1 MWQPPQRLVHDSL
14 LAAAEAVPDRDA
26 ISDEFAVRTYGDV
39 LGTAL
44 RLARLLQD
52 EGLRRGD
59 RVAIQLDNT
68 AEYAVA
74 LFGTWLAGGVAMGV
88 NVQTRPDKLA
98 FMLSHSEAS
107 FLLAEGHLSAV
118 AADAVAQ
125 ATSATRLFCT
135 PSAAGQTDLP
145 DLRDA
150 IAASEPRP
158 RTAGTIPVDL
168 ALLVYTSGTTGRPKG
183 VMLNHESL
191 VFTVGT
197 IAEYLRLDSDDR
209 ILNILPFAFTYG
221 LSQLLLAVRLGA
233 PLLLERSFAFPAKT
247 LERIRRERATVLAAV
262 PTVYA
267 TLINME
273 HPTPYD
279 SMRCLTNAAAGL
291 PPSFHDDIRRI
302 FPNASLYR
310 MYGLTECVRVCYL
323 EPELIDEKPS
333 SVGRAMPGTE
343 AFVLGDDGSPVAPG
357 ETGILHVRGP
367 HIMMGY
373 WRDPEATDKMLK
385 PGPLLGDVTL
395 CTHDHFTVD
404 EDGLLYFVGRTDDI
418 IKTRGEKVS
427 TVEVENVLHAMDGV
441 RQAAVVGVPDELLGH
456 AVRAYVVL
464 DDGVQL
470 SEHDIRV
477 FAREKLESYMVP
489 GEVFILDELPHTD
502 SGKIR
507 KRTLLEKP
515 GTLSTRAE

>member
-1 MWQPPQRLVHDSL
+1 MWKPPQRLVHDSL
-14 LAAAEAVPDRDA
+14 LGAAEAASERDA
-26 ISDEFAVRTYGDV
+26 ISDEFGVQTYGELLD
-39 LGTAL
+39 TAL
-44 RLARLLQD
+44 RLARLLQE

-68 AEYAVA
+68 AEYAAAV
-74 LFGTWLAGGVAMGV
+74 FGTWLAGGVAMGV
-88 NVQTRPDKLA
+88 NVQTRSDKLA
-98 FMLSHSEAS
+98 FFLSDSDAS

-118 AADAVAQ
+118 ATDAVAK
-125 ATSATRLFCT
+125 ATSTTRLLCT
-135 PSAAGQTDLP
+135 P

-150 IAASEPRP
+150 IAATEPKP
-158 RTAGTIPVDL
+158 RAAQTIPVDL
-168 ALLVYTSGTTGRPKG
+168 ALLVYTSGTTGRSKG
-183 VMLNHESL
+183 VMLSHESL
-191 VFTVGT
+191 VFTVGS

-233 PLLLERSFAFPAKT
+233 ILLLERSFAFPAKT
-247 LERIRRERATVLAAV
+247 LERIRNEHATVLAAV

-267 TLINME
+267 TLTNME
-273 HPTPYD
+273 HTAPYD
-279 SMRCLTNAAAGL
+279 SVRCLTNAAAGL

-302 FPNASLYR
+302 FPSASLYR

-323 EPELIDEKPS
+323 EPELIDEKPT
-333 SVGRAMPGTE
+333 SVGRAIPGTE
-343 AFVLGDDGSPVAPG
+343 AFVLREDGTPVAPG
-357 ETGILHVRGP
+357 ETGVLHVRGP

-373 WRDPEATDKMLK
+373 WRDAEATAEMLK
-385 PGPLLGDVTL
+385 PGPLPGDVTL
-395 CTHDHFTVD
+395 STHDHFTVD

-427 TVEVENVLHAMDGV
+427 TVEVENVLHEIDGV

-464 DDGVQL
+464 EDGVQL
-470 SEHDIRV
+470 SDHDIRV

-489 GEVFILDELPHTD
+489 GEVFFLDELPHTD

-507 KRTLLEKP
+507 KRTLLEAGLP
-515 GTLSTRAE
+515 TRAE

>member
-1 MWQPPQRLVHDSL
+1 MWQPPQRLVHESL
-14 LAAAEAVPDRDA
+14 LAVAEAVPDSDA
-26 ISDEFAVRTYGDV
+26 ISDEFRVRTYGDM
-39 LGTAL
+39 LGNAL

-68 AEYAVA
+68 AEYAEAV
-74 LFGTWLAGGVAMGV
+74 FGTWLAGGVAMGV

-98 FMLSHSEAS
+98 FMLSDSEAS

-118 AADAVAQ
+118 AADAVAR
-125 ATSATRLFCT
+125 ARSATRVFST
-135 PSAAGQTDLP
+135 PSTADATNLP
-145 DLRDA
+145 DLREA

-158 RTAGTIPVDL
+158 RTARTIPVDL

-183 VMLNHESL
+183 VMLSHESL
-191 VFTVGT
+191 VFTVGS

-233 PLLLERSFAFPAKT
+233 PLLLERSFAFPART
-247 LERIRRERATVLAAV
+247 LERIRRERATVFAAV

-273 HPTPYD
+273 HAAPYD

-291 PPSFHDDIRRI
+291 PPSFHDNIRRI

-323 EPELIDEKPS
+323 EPELLDEKPT
-333 SVGRAMPGTE
+333 SVGRPMPGTE
-343 AFVLGDDGSPVAPG
+343 AFVLGDDGSPVAAG
-357 ETGILHVRGP
+357 KTGVLHVRGP

-373 WRDPEATDKMLK
+373 WRDSEATDQMLK
-385 PGPLLGDVTL
+385 PGPLPETSLSV
-395 CTHDHFTVD
+395 
-404 EDGLLYFVGRTDDI
+404 RT
-418 IKTRGEKVS
+418 TTSR
-427 TVEVENVLHAMDGV
+427 
-441 RQAAVVGVPDELLGH
+441 
-456 AVRAYVVL
+456 
-464 DDGVQL
+464 
-470 SEHDIRV
+470 
-477 FAREKLESYMVP
+477 
-489 GEVFILDELPHTD
+489 
-502 SGKIR
+502 
-507 KRTLLEKP
+507 
-515 GTLSTRAE
+515 STRTGCSTSSGGPTTSSRRAARR

>member
-1 MWQPPQRLVHDSL
+1 MRKPPQRLVHDSL
-14 LAAAEAVPDRDA
+14 VAAAEAASDRDA
-26 ISDEFAVRTYGDV
+26 ISDEFGVRTYSDV
-39 LGTAL
+39 LDSAL
-44 RLARLLQD
+44 RLGRLLQD
-52 EGLRRGD
+52 EGLRSGD

-74 LFGTWLAGGVAMGV
+74 VFGTWLAGGVAMGV

-107 FLLAEGHLSAV
+107 FLLAEGHLAAV
-118 AADAVAQ
+118 AAEAAAK
-125 ATSATRLFCT
+125 ATSATHVFCT
-135 PSAAGQTDLP
+135 P

-150 IAASEPRP
+150 IPASEPRP
-158 RTAGTIPVDL
+158 SKAGTAPADL
-168 ALLVYTSGTTGRPKG
+168 ALLAYTSGTTGHPKG
-183 VMLNHESL
+183 VMLSHESL
-191 VFTVGT
+191 VFTVGS
-197 IAEYLRLDSDDR
+197 IAEYLRLDTDDR

-221 LSQLLLAVRLGA
+221 LSQLLLAMRLGT
-233 PLLLERSFAFPAKT
+233 PLLLDRSFAFPAKT
-247 LERIRRERATVLAAV
+247 LERIRRERPTVLAAV

-273 HPTPYD
+273 HPAPYD
-279 SMRCLTNAAAGL
+279 SLRCLTNAAAGL

-323 EPELIDEKPS
+323 EPELIDEKPT

-343 AFVLGDDGSPVAPG
+343 AFVLDDEGSQVAPG

-373 WRDPEATDKMLK
+373 WRDPEATDRMLK
-385 PGPLLGDVTL
+385 PGSSPGDVTL
-395 CTHDHFTVD
+395 CTHDHFSVD
-404 EDGLLYFVGRTDDI
+404 EDGFLYFVGRTDDI

-456 AVRAYVVL
+456 AIRAYVVL
-464 DDGVQL
+464 EDGVQL

-477 FAREKLESYMVP
+477 FARGRLETYMVP
-489 GEVFILDELPHTD
+489 GEVFIVDELPHTD

-507 KRTLLEKP
+507 KLTLLE
-515 GTLSTRAE
+515 GSATLPTRAE

>member
-1 MWQPPQRLVHDSL
+1 
-14 LAAAEAVPDRDA
+14 
-26 ISDEFAVRTYGDV
+26 
-39 LGTAL
+39 
-44 RLARLLQD
+44 
-52 EGLRRGD
+52 
-59 RVAIQLDNT
+59 
-68 AEYAVA
+68 
-74 LFGTWLAGGVAMGV
+74 
-88 NVQTRPDKLA
+88 
-98 FMLSHSEAS
+98 
-107 FLLAEGHLSAV
+107 
-118 AADAVAQ
+118 
-125 ATSATRLFCT
+125 
-135 PSAAGQTDLP
+135 
-145 DLRDA
+145 
-150 IAASEPRP
+150 
-158 RTAGTIPVDL
+158 
-168 ALLVYTSGTTGRPKG
+168 
-183 VMLNHESL
+183 
-191 VFTVGT
+191 
-197 IAEYLRLDSDDR
+197 
-209 ILNILPFAFTYG
+209 
-221 LSQLLLAVRLGA
+221 
-233 PLLLERSFAFPAKT
+233 
-247 LERIRRERATVLAAV
+247 
-262 PTVYA
+262 
-267 TLINME
+267 
-273 HPTPYD
+273 
-279 SMRCLTNAAAGL
+279 MRCLTNAAAGL

-343 AFVLGDDGSPVAPG
+343 AFVLGDDGRPVSPG

-464 DDGVQL
+464 EDGTQL

-489 GEVFILDELPHTD
+489 GEVIILDELPHTD

>member
-1 MWQPPQRLVHDSL
+1 MMWKPPQRLVHDSL
-14 LAAAEAVPDRDA
+14 LAAAEASPDRDA
-26 ISDEFAVRTYGDV
+26 ISDEFSIRAYGGLLDS
-39 LGTAL
+39 AL

-52 EGLRRGD
+52 EGLQRGD

-68 AEYAVA
+68 ADYAVA

-88 NVQTRPDKLA
+88 NVQTRPEKLA
-98 FMLSHSEAS
+98 FILSHSEAS
-107 FLLAEGHLSAV
+107 FLLAEDHLSAL
-118 AADAVAQ
+118 ADDAVAK
-125 ATSATRLFCT
+125 AASGVRLFRT
-135 PSAAGQTDLP
+135 SDLGE
-145 DLRDA
+145 A

-158 RTAGTIPVDL
+158 RAAGTIPVDL

-183 VMLNHESL
+183 VMLSHESL
-191 VFTVGT
+191 VFTVGS
-197 IAEYLRLDSDDR
+197 IAEYLRLDSDER
-209 ILNILPFAFTYG
+209 ILNVLPFAFTYG

-233 PLLLERSFAFPAKT
+233 LLLLERSFAFPAKT
-247 LERIRRERATVLAAV
+247 LERIRRERATVFAGV

-273 HPTPYD
+273 HDAPYE
-279 SMRCLTNAAAGL
+279 SVRCLTSAAAAL
-291 PPSFHDDIRRI
+291 PPSFHADIRRI

-323 EPELIDEKPS
+323 EPELLDEKPT

-343 AFVLGDDGSPVAPG
+343 AFVLGNDGSPVAPG
-357 ETGILHVRGP
+357 EMGVLHVRGP
-367 HIMMGY
+367 HIMIGY
-373 WRDPEATDKMLK
+373 WRDPKGTQEMLK
-385 PGPLLGDVTL
+385 PGSSPRDVTL

-404 EDGLLYFVGRTDDI
+404 EEGLLYFVGRTDDI

-427 TVEVENVLHAMDGV
+427 TIEVENVLHAVEGV
-441 RQAAVVGVPDELLGH
+441 QQAAVVGVPDELTGH
-456 AVRAYVVL
+456 AIRAYVGL
-464 DDGVQL
+464 EDGAHL

-489 GEVFILDELPHTD
+489 SEVFILDELPHTE

-507 KRTLLEKP
+507 KRTLLEKQS
-515 GTLSTRAE
+515 TLSTGTE